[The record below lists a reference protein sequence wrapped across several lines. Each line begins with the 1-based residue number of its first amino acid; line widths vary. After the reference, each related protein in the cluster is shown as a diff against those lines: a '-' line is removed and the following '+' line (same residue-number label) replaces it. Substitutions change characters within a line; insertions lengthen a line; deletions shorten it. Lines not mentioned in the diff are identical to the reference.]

1 MDEILVYEHI
11 YGLPEFLDSVN
22 EEITECVNAQC
33 RTVEEAEKMV
43 EQINLLNP
51 EDRQG
56 RRRNLYVWRAA

>member
-22 EEITECVNAQC
+22 EEITECVNTQC
-33 RTVEEAEKMV
+33 RTAEEAEKMV
-43 EQINLLNP
+43 EQINRLQP
-51 EDRQG
+51 EDKQG

>member
-11 YGLPEFLDSVN
+11 YGLPEFLDSVD
-22 EEITECVNAQC
+22 EEITECVNEQC

-43 EQINLLNP
+43 EQINRLQP
-51 EDRQG
+51 EDKQG

>member
-43 EQINLLNP
+43 EQINRLQP
-51 EDRQG
+51 EDKQG
-56 RRRNLYVWRAA
+56 RRRNLYVWRSA